1 MRAKLDTNV
10 SMLTESLSAPLD
22 DAMAEEYALPELR
35 LVGVLQVLV
44 A

>member
-10 SMLTESLSAPLD
+10 SMLTEGLSAPLD
-22 DAMAEEYALPELR
+22 DAMAEEYALLELR
-35 LVGVLQVLV
+35 LVGVLQVQV